1 MRQDD
6 ATDMAFELPP
16 HGTAAVVDDAA
27 VAAVIAI
34 VGEEYAVNI
43 WLALLLP
50 LISRAFPDGLLNNN
64 E

>member
-16 HGTAAVVDDAA
+16 HGTAVVVDDAA
-27 VAAVIAI
+27 AAAVIAA

-43 WLALLLP
+43 WLPLLLP
-50 LISRAFPDGLLNNN
+50 LTSRAFPDGLINN